1 MQTPH
6 LDSLRAAIR
15 ERSVAQPPSPW
26 VRTAT
31 FAIAG
36 LLEVGFSR
44 ESEHLLITSSSG
56 RGVID
61 CACAE
66 MIARDYSQ
74 YPSTDRYLECQG
86 IGSLAGDS
94 IRMSGMS
101 GGGLASGTVDGW
113 VTEAVSLDWPDHHL
127 LLVEP
132 DSWLNGAHHNRP
144 SNFHKLAIASELR
157 AFGFSYSGLTLIIAT
172 ASDVTLYRREHA

>member
-1 MQTPH
+1 MQTTH

-15 ERSVAQPPSPW
+15 ERSTAEPPPPW
-26 VRTAT
+26 IRMAT

-44 ESEHLLITSSSG
+44 ESEHLLIASSSG

-61 CACAE
+61 CACGE
-66 MIARDYSQ
+66 QVARDYSE

-86 IGSLAGDS
+86 IGPLAGES

-113 VTEAVSLDWPDHHL
+113 VTEAVSLDWPNHHL

-132 DSWLNGAHHNRP
+132 DSWLYGARYSRP
-144 SNFHKLAIASELR
+144 SSFHKLATASELR
-157 AFGFSYSGLTLIIAT
+157 AFGFSYSGLTLIIAA
-172 ASDVTLYRREHA
+172 ASDVTIYRREHA